1 MARTRSI
8 KPAFFKNEILSFLP
22 ANDKLTFIGL
32 WTLADR
38 AGRLEDRPTRIK
50 GELFPYFDMDVEA
63 ALCRL
68 DQTGFIH
75 RYESGGEK
83 YISIVTFGKHQSPHL
98 KEQASTIP
106 APDMHQTFCKS
117 LDNNRDGHAPDMH
130 GASTRQAHPST
141 LPPVLPSTL
150 PPDLQNGAL
159 SRGMDFS
166 SEMQTHLRTAGLD
179 NTPDD
184 LLAKLSQ
191 RAQKYKRSPTQ
202 AASVFL
208 EVYHRAQRTNG
219 IKDGVGYLLAAF
231 DKAMGPV
238 N

>member
-38 AGRLEDRPTRIK
+38 CGRLEDRPTRIK

-83 YISIVTFGKHQSPHL
+83 YISIPTFSKHQSPHL

-106 APDMHQTFCKS
+106 APDMHQTFCKT
-117 LDNNRDGHAPDMH
+117 LINNRDGHAPDMP
-130 GASTRQAHPST
+130 GASTIQAAPST

-150 PPDLQNGAL
+150 PPDLQSGAL
-159 SRGMDFS
+159 SRGTDFPA
-166 SEMQTHLRTAGLD
+166 EMQTYLRSGGLD

-191 RAQKYKRSPTQ
+191 RAQKYKRSPTH

-208 EVYHRAQRTNG
+208 EVYHKAQRRPG
-219 IKDGVGYLLAAF
+219 IKDGIGYLLAAF
-231 DKAMGPV
+231 EKEIGRV